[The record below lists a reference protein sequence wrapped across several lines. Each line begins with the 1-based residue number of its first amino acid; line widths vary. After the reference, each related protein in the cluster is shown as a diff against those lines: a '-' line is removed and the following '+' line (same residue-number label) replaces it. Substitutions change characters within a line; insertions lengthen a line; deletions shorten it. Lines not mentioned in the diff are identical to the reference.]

1 MSQILDSLP
10 ADFSDRILCCYINQ
24 TPKIQIARITNI
36 PNWYFER
43 VVFPGARILFEAS
56 PEAQLEIHMGM
67 MASAI
72 HSDTI
77 PCDRLKVSS
86 VENRLHSPESVD
98 FAYKTSHRRKLE
110 PISMMVAS

>member
-10 ADFSDRILCCYINQ
+10 NSSSQRMLCCYHNQ
-24 TPKIQIARITNI
+24 TSKIQIARITNV

-43 VVFPGARILFEAS
+43 VVFPGERLLFETS
-56 PEAQLEIHMGM
+56 PGAKLEIHMGM

-77 PCDRLKVSS
+77 PCERLKVSS
-86 VENRLHSPESVD
+86 SEDTPAQVAENVD
-98 FAYKTSHRRKLE
+98 FSYKPAPVRKVGAIRLK
-110 PISMMVAS
+110 AS

>member
-10 ADFSDRILCCYINQ
+10 DNISNRILCCYHNQ
-24 TPKIQIARITNI
+24 TPKIQIARITNV

-43 VVFPGARILFEAS
+43 VVFPGERLLFETDPGAK
-56 PEAQLEIHMGM
+56 LEIHMGM

-77 PCDRLKVSS
+77 PCDRLKISS
-86 VENRLHSPESVD
+86 SEDNQAQPTENVD
-98 FAYKTSHRRKLE
+98 FSYKSASVRKMGAIRLK
-110 PISMMVAS
+110 AS